1 MFLGEMMVIK
11 EKKKKREE
19 RIRNVEKEKRT
30 KKNKVKEKINEVQNS
45 VRYNL
50 YCDCHLPVTVPAKS
64 ISYQPD
70 KHLE

>member
-11 EKKKKREE
+11 EKKKK
-19 RIRNVEKEKRT
+19 KRG
-30 KKNKVKEKINEVQNS
+30 KNKKRGKRKKNEKNKVKEKINEVQNS